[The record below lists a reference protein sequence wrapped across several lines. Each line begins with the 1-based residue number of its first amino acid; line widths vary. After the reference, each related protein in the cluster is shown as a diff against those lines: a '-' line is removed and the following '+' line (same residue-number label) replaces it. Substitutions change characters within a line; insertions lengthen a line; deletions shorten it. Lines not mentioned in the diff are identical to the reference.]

1 RHVGL
6 WGQVACVGMA
16 SSPDLATSVF
26 SLILR
31 GVSLLG
37 VSSGN
42 CPMPL
47 RHEVW
52 TRLGA
57 DLKPPR
63 LDVIV
68 SREVSLD
75 AVVETASLLIE
86 RRALGRVLVRC

>member
-1 RHVGL
+1 
-6 WGQVACVGMA
+6 
-16 SSPDLATSVF
+16 
-26 SLILR
+26 
-31 GVSLLG
+31 VSLLG

-57 DLKPPR
+57 DLKPPQ
-63 LDVIV
+63 LDAIA

-75 AVVETASLLIE
+75 AVIETASLLME
-86 RRALGRVLVRC
+86 RRALGRVLVRA